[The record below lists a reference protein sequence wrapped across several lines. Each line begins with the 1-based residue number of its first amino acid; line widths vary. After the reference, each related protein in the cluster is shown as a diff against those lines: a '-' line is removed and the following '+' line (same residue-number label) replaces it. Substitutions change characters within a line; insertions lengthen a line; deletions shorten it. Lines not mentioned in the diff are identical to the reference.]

1 MTSTA
6 AQTDEAGAP
15 TAPTP
20 TWRPARQNRGAIAIT
35 VVFAVGAL
43 LAVLSAWD
51 LPPFAGRDVATDN
64 AYVRGRTTV
73 IAPQVSGYV
82 SRVLVHDYQQ
92 VRAGDVLVRIDDSSY
107 RARLEQAHANL
118 TAALATLA
126 NATQA
131 RASRGA
137 GLLGQLAG
145 VAGARAQVLRARAD
159 MARATDLARDG
170 SISVRERDQ
179 TLAALAQAEAQLH
192 QSLASAE
199 IGRQDV
205 RTVDVGRGGLRAQV
219 DAAQAQVH
227 AATIDLEHTVIRAPE
242 SGQLGEVA
250 VRLGAFVT
258 NGTQLM
264 AVVPAARW
272 IIANFKEAQ
281 TARLRAGQRVA
292 FTADAIPD
300 ARFVGVVDQ
309 ISPAAG
315 SEFSVIKPDNGTGNF
330 IKVPQRIGV
339 RILVDPNQ
347 NSAGALRPGM
357 SVEVRVETAR

>member
-1 MTSTA
+1 MTETA
-6 AQTDEAGAP
+6 A
-15 TAPTP
+15 P
-20 TWRPARQNRGAIAIT
+20 TWSPARRNRAAIAIT
-35 VVFAVGAL
+35 VILALAAL

-51 LPPFAGRDVATDN
+51 LPPFADGSIATEN

-73 IAPQVSGYV
+73 IAPQASGYV
-82 SRVLVHDYQQ
+82 SEVLVHDYQQ
-92 VRAGDVLVRIDDSSY
+92 VRAGQILVRIDDSSY
-107 RARLEQAHANL
+107 RARLEQARANL
-118 TAALATLA
+118 AAALATLA

-137 GLLGQLAG
+137 NLLGQLAG
-145 VAGARAQVLRARAD
+145 ISGARAQLLKAQAD
-159 MARATDLARDG
+159 MTRATDLARDG
-170 SISVRERDQ
+170 SISIRERDQ
-179 TLAALAQAEAQLH
+179 TLAALALADAQLH
-192 QSLASAE
+192 QSLAGAE

-205 RTVDVGRGGLRAQV
+205 RTVDVGRGGLAAQV
-219 DAAQAQVH
+219 DGARSQVH
-227 AATIDLEHTVIRAPE
+227 AAEIDLDHTVIRAPE

-264 AVVPAARW
+264 AVVPPERW

-281 TARLRAGQRVA
+281 TARILTRQRVT
-292 FTADAIPD
+292 FTADAMPGL
-300 ARFVGVVDQ
+300 RFTGTVEQ

-339 RILVDPNQ
+339 RILVDPDQ
-347 NSAGALRPGM
+347 RQAAGLRPGM
-357 SVEVRVETAR
+357 SVDVRVETAR